1 MTGFFRV
8 PGAMGRMVRPGHRI
22 VRALPN
28 SGGAPSPECLY
39 GLAATLEAVIAGASP
54 PEPTAIPDDP
64 EGDRVIDSET

>member
-1 MTGFFRV
+1 M
-8 PGAMGRMVRPGHRI
+8 
-22 VRALPN
+22 PN